1 MGSFCGQCGA
11 PVGVTGFCVKCGA
24 PIDGTAKPA
33 APSVAASKAAVPK
46 AGMSSGMKLAMAAGA
61 VVFVGG
67 TVAAAG
73 IFYVAH
79 RATQKLH
86 EIASGVAGDR
96 HAAGS
101 ASSSLGDPCRYLSK
115 QDVSRAI
122 GVEIV
127 AALAEGVGCSY
138 MAKGNQG
145 DMSAKHAAKM
155 LGAKGADEKTQKMI
169 QDFAGGIFKSMPQEK
184 QDQGTDASGN
194 VPVLS
199 VSVSDSESAMS
210 EMKLNAKVLKNLGG
224 GKTGQDLQIGDEAFV
239 SSDSMIMI
247 RKGDKIVRIMYM
259 TCPCGTA
266 EIKPLA
272 AKLAA
277 AL

>member
-11 PVGVTGFCVKCGA
+11 PVGMTGFCVKCGA
-24 PIDGTAKPA
+24 PIESTAKPPQ
-33 APSVAASKAAVPK
+33 PSVAAPKAAVPK
-46 AGMSSGMKLAMAAGA
+46 AGMSSGMKLAVAAAA
-61 VVFVGG
+61 VIFVGG

-79 RATQKLH
+79 RATQKFH

-96 HAAGS
+96 GRDAAGS

-127 AALAEGVGCSY
+127 AVLAEGEGCSY

-169 QDFAGGIFKSMPQEK
+169 QDFAGGSFKSMPQEK
-184 QDQGTDASGN
+184 QD
-194 VPVLS
+194 
-199 VSVSDSESAMS
+199 
-210 EMKLNAKVLKNLGG
+210 K
-224 GKTGQDLQIGDEAFV
+224 
-239 SSDSMIMI
+239 
-247 RKGDKIVRIMYM
+247 
-259 TCPCGTA
+259 
-266 EIKPLA
+266 
-272 AKLAA
+272 
-277 AL
+277 